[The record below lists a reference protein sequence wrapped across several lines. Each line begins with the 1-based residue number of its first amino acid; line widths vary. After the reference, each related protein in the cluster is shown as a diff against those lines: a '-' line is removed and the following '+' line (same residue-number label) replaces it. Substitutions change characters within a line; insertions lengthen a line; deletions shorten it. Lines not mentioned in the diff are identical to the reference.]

1 MSSSDSARVRGQ
13 RIVFALSGGL
23 LVLFVVAA
31 LIDID
36 KVSSLIDTA
45 FGWSTYW
52 FGAYW
57 QLWMLLNLVI
67 ALALALT
74 RYGDVRL
81 GGNDSEVTMSTFNWH
96 AVILCALLGGGGV
109 FWSTAEP
116 IYHFMSTPPAFD
128 GVESA
133 TPSAVGPALAQ
144 GFFHWGFSAW
154 ACLGTLSA
162 LVMIHAHYHGGIRL
176 RPRALLYPFLGQ
188 KVETHWLGIVADVI
202 CILGVAAGT
211 IGPIGFLATQL
222 AYSFNT
228 LFGWADSYVLQLA
241 ILGGLVVIYTLS
253 AATGLSRGIQWLSN
267 CNVWIVLALFVLIM
281 VAGPGTFIIHSMME
295 GFASYLDHFIDMS
308 LLRGSENEVWLG
320 QWTLFFWGWFI
331 SFVPSM
337 AMFVARI
344 SKGRTLRELVIA
356 LAITAPIATNIWF
369 ATLGGSGIFY
379 ELQTPGSVSES
390 LTAGG
395 LPAALLAVTSQLPLA
410 FIIVP
415 AFLVLTTIFVA
426 TTGDS
431 MAYAIAM
438 SVTGDARPSAF
449 VRIFWAISFGV
460 VAALLLLMGQGGIDA
475 LQSVIVIAAVPVS
488 LLLLPLLWTGP
499 RAAYAM
505 AREQGIATEKR
516 PSDT

>member
-13 RIVFALSGGL
+13 RIVFALSGGIL
-23 LVLFVVAA
+23 IAFVAAA
-31 LIDID
+31 LIDIET
-36 KVSSLIDTA
+36 VSGWIDAA

-57 QLWMLLNLVI
+57 QLWMLLNLII
-67 ALALALT
+67 AIGLALT

-81 GGNDSEVTMSTFNWH
+81 GGTDSKITMSTFNWH

-116 IYHFMSTPPAFD
+116 IYHFITTPPAFD
-128 GVESA
+128 GVEA
-133 TPSAVGPALAQ
+133 GTTAAVGPALAQ

-162 LVMIHAHYHGGIRL
+162 LVMMHAHYQGGIRL
-176 RPRALLYPFLGQ
+176 RPRAMLYPLLGQ
-188 KVETHWLGIVADVI
+188 KVETHWLGIVADVV

-222 AYSFNT
+222 AYSFNA
-228 LFGWADSYVLQLA
+228 LFGWADTYLLQLA
-241 ILGGLVVIYTLS
+241 ILGALVVIYTLS
-253 AATGLSRGIQWLSN
+253 AATGLSRGIQWLSK
-267 CNVWIVLALFVLIM
+267 CNVWIVLALFVLILTT
-281 VAGPGTFIIHSMME
+281 GPGVFIFHSMME
-295 GFASYLDHFIDMS
+295 GFASYLGNFMEMS
-308 LLRGSENEVWLG
+308 LTRENDSWLG
-320 QWTLFFWGWFI
+320 WWTLFFWGWFI

-337 AMFVARI
+337 AIFVARI
-344 SKGRTLRELVIA
+344 SKGRTVRELVIA
-356 LAITAPIATNIWF
+356 VAITAPIATNIWF

-379 ELQTPGSVSES
+379 ELQTPGSVSGPLE
-390 LTAGG
+390 AGG

-410 FIIVP
+410 VIIVP
-415 AFLVLTTIFVA
+415 AFLLLTTIFVA

-438 SVTGDARPSAF
+438 SVTGESTPSSAM
-449 VRIFWAISFGV
+449 RIFWAIAFGV
-460 VAALLLLMGQGGIDA
+460 VAALLLLMGEGGIDA

-499 RAAYAM
+499 RAVYAM
-505 AREQGIATEKR
+505 AREQGIATESR
-516 PSDT
+516 PDDPRR